1 MKKLLRLLSIAII
14 FQSALAFAQNATTAK
29 NPVNSLRLL
38 LPPAVYAVPG
48 HEISIY
54 FDNVILTPCAK
65 NYLFDADC
73 KFGRQDQE
81 RWRCIPDAKD
91 TGSFPFS
98 LKVFDCSDKLAG
110 EASTTVYL
118 TPENAGAGKNI
129 SLLIVGDSLTDASVY
144 PKELYKLF
152 KNEGNP
158 NVKFIGSHGGHG
170 AEVKEG
176 VPGHEGRGG
185 WTWNSFCTRWAD
197 EAAKDKVYRS
207 KSPFLVLKEGKPV
220 LDFKAYCDKY
230 NDGKAPDFIT
240 VMLGIND
247 SFGANDETI
256 EKTIDNMFQYADT
269 LLAEFRKVG
278 PETKIGIVLIPPP
291 AATQDAFG
299 SNYKCG
305 QTRWQ
310 YRKNQHRVVERL
322 IQKFAGKEKEN
333 LFIIPAYVNIDC
345 VNNYPKKQETINS
358 RTTAKISRD
367 SNGVH
372 PAAEGYLQIADSIY
386 YWMKYQLNQKK

>member
-1 MKKLLRLLSIAII
+1 MKKLLRLLFLGLM
-14 FQSALAFAQNATTAK
+14 FQTAAAFAQSSAETKTVP
-29 NPVNSLRLL
+29 NPLRLL
-38 LPPAVYAVPG
+38 FPPAVYAVPG
-48 HEISIY
+48 HEINIY
-54 FDNVILTPCAK
+54 FDNVILAPCVK
-65 NYLFDADC
+65 NYLFDVDC
-73 KFGRQDQE
+73 AFGRQDQE
-81 RWRCIPDAKD
+81 RWRYTPETKD
-91 TGSFPFS
+91 NGSFPFS
-98 LKVFDCSDKLAG
+98 LKVFDSADKLIG
-110 EASTTVYL
+110 EASTKVYL

-144 PKELYKLF
+144 PKELYTLF
-152 KNEGNP
+152 KTEGNP

-185 WTWNSFCTRWAD
+185 WTWNSFCTRWTEDTAT
-197 EAAKDKVYRS
+197 DKVYRA
-207 KSPFLVLKEGKPV
+207 KSPFLVLKDEKPV

-247 SFGANDETI
+247 NFRATDETI
-256 EKTIDNMFQYADT
+256 EKSIDDMFQYADT
-269 LLAEFRKVG
+269 LIAEFRKVG
-278 PETKIGIVLIPPP
+278 PETKIGIVLFPPP

-333 LFIIPAYVNIDC
+333 LFIVPAYINIDC
-345 VNNYPKKQETINS
+345 VNNYPKKEEPVNS
-358 RTTAKISRD
+358 RTSAKISRD

-372 PAAEGYLQIADSIY
+372 PAPTGYLQIADSIY
-386 YWMKYQLNQKK
+386 YWIKYQLSQQK

>member
-1 MKKLLRLLSIAII
+1 MKKLLRLLFIAII
-14 FQSALAFAQNATTAK
+14 FQSAAAFAQDPAAPKT
-29 NPVNSLRLL
+29 PIRSLRLL

-54 FDNVILTPCAK
+54 FDNVILTPCVK
-65 NYLFDADC
+65 NYLFDVDC
-73 KFGRQDQE
+73 KAGRQDQE
-81 RWRCIPDAKD
+81 RWRYTPEAKD
-91 TGSFPFS
+91 VGSFPFS
-98 LKVFDCSDKLAG
+98 LKVFDTFDKLVG

-118 TPENAGAGKNI
+118 SPANAGAGKNI

-152 KNEGNP
+152 KSEGNP
-158 NVKFIGSHGGHG
+158 NVKFIGSHAGHG
-170 AEVKEG
+170 SEVKEG

-185 WTWNSFCTRWAD
+185 WTWNSFCTRWT
-197 EAAKDKVYRS
+197 EEKDKPYRA

-230 NDGKAPDFIT
+230 NEGKAPDFIT

-247 SFGANDETI
+247 NFGATDETI
-256 EKTIDNMFQYADT
+256 EKSIDSMFGHADT

-278 PETKIGIVLIPPP
+278 PNTKIGIVLIPPP

-333 LFIIPAYVNIDC
+333 LFIIPAYINIDC
-345 VNNYPKKQETINS
+345 VNGFPKKQETANS
-358 RTTAKISRD
+358 RSSVKISRD

-386 YWMKYQLNQKK
+386 YWLKYQLSQEK